1 LAFQI
6 PAITHSYWK
15 SGNFTR
21 GADIPRCMKTK
32 IFLLVAF
39 AGLSFAGTKSY
50 DITFDSPAVL
60 GPMEIESGQYKLS
73 FDGSKV
79 TLVNENTRKSFE
91 TTATVQT
98 SGKKFN
104 DTVVESKRDGGKLLV
119 DEIQLGGTKTALDF
133 KR

>member
-1 LAFQI
+1 
-6 PAITHSYWK
+6 
-15 SGNFTR
+15 
-21 GADIPRCMKTK
+21 
-32 IFLLVAF
+32 
-39 AGLSFAGTKSY
+39 
-50 DITFDSPAVL
+50 
-60 GPMEIESGQYKLS
+60 MEVESGHYKLT

-98 SGKKFN
+98 SEKKFG
-104 DTVVESKRDGGKLLV
+104 DTAVESKMENGKALV

>member
-1 LAFQI
+1 MKLKAFLFLA
-6 PAITHSYWK
+6 
-15 SGNFTR
+15 
-21 GADIPRCMKTK
+21 
-32 IFLLVAF
+32 L

-50 DITFDSPAVL
+50 DVTFDAPAVL
-60 GPMEIESGQYKLS
+60 GPMEVERGQYKVS

-79 TLVNENTRKSFE
+79 TLVNQATRKSFE

-98 SGKKFN
+98 SEKKFN
-104 DTVVESKRDGGKLLV
+104 DTTVESKRSEGKLLI

>member
-1 LAFQI
+1 
-6 PAITHSYWK
+6 
-15 SGNFTR
+15 
-21 GADIPRCMKTK
+21 
-32 IFLLVAF
+32 
-39 AGLSFAGTKSY
+39 
-50 DITFDSPAVL
+50 
-60 GPMEIESGQYKLS
+60 MEVESGHYKVS

-98 SGKKFN
+98 SEKKFSE
-104 DTVVESKRDGGKLLV
+104 TVVESKRTEGKLLV

>member
-1 LAFQI
+1 
-6 PAITHSYWK
+6 
-15 SGNFTR
+15 
-21 GADIPRCMKTK
+21 MKTK
-32 IFLLVAF
+32 ILLLVAF

-50 DITFDSPAVL
+50 DVTFDSPAVL
-60 GPMEIESGQYKLS
+60 GPMEVESGHYKVS

-98 SGKKFN
+98 SEKKYSE
-104 DTVVESKRDGGKLLV
+104 TVIESKRTDGKLLV

-133 KR
+133 KH

>member
-1 LAFQI
+1 
-6 PAITHSYWK
+6 
-15 SGNFTR
+15 
-21 GADIPRCMKTK
+21 MKTK
-32 IFLLVAF
+32 IFLFLAI

-50 DITFDSPAVL
+50 EVTFDAPAVL

>member
-1 LAFQI
+1 
-6 PAITHSYWK
+6 
-15 SGNFTR
+15 
-21 GADIPRCMKTK
+21 MKTK
-32 IFLLVAF
+32 ILLLLAI

-50 DITFDSPAVL
+50 DVTFDSPAVL
-60 GPMEIESGQYKLS
+60 GPMEVESGHYKVS

-98 SGKKFN
+98 SEKKFSE
-104 DTVVESKRDGGKLLV
+104 TVVESKRTEGKLLV